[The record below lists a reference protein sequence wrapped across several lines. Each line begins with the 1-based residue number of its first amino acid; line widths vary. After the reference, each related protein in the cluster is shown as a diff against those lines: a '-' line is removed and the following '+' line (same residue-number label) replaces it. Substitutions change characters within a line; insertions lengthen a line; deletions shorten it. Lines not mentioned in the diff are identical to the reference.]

1 MPVRVHENAADGR
14 GSEEACAVREP
25 DGSQTGAQAARR
37 SSVDICRSSSMVLV
51 LAAAMTLS
59 RIAPFSERGIGS
71 ETKLPFA
78 VPDCRMA
85 RWW

>member
-1 MPVRVHENAADGR
+1 MKTLSMVGMARKVAR
-14 GSEEACAVREP
+14 FV
-25 DGSQTGAQAARR
+25 SQTGAQAARR

-51 LAAAMTLS
+51 LAAALTFS
-59 RIAPFSERGIGS
+59 RIAPFSERGRGS